1 MNTPETDVIG
11 GPYIERE
18 GDVQEPIMSF
28 KELSDTMFY
37 QRYANWLWFL
47 SPEEQ
52 DRRERISKQQLD
64 NSDSG
69 SILDA

>member
-1 MNTPETDVIG
+1 MNTLETDVIG

-28 KELSDTMFY
+28 KELSDTMFF
-37 QRYANWLWFL
+37 QRYANWLWYL
-47 SPEEQ
+47 PPAEQ

-64 NSDSG
+64 NNDSG